1 MHMQKH
7 SMSNFK
13 VRSLVLFSALALG
26 ATFAAQAQQVKSPCD
41 LLADT
46 AIEPVE
52 PLASDTPVSD
62 TQTGETQASDSQTGT
77 KQAGNTQTSASQA
90 AFKRADTNRDGKL
103 SLKEAEHFPA
113 ILPHFKLID
122 TNHDQ
127 FLSPDELKRGA
138 AEKI

>member
-1 MHMQKH
+1 
-7 SMSNFK
+7 MSNFK

-26 ATFAAQAQQVKSPCD
+26 ATFAVQAEQVKSPCD

-52 PLASDTPVSD
+52 PLTSDTQVSD
-62 TQTGETQASDSQTGT
+62 TQAGDSQTGT

-90 AFKRADTNRDGKL
+90 AFNRADINRDGKL

-138 AEKI
+138 AEKT